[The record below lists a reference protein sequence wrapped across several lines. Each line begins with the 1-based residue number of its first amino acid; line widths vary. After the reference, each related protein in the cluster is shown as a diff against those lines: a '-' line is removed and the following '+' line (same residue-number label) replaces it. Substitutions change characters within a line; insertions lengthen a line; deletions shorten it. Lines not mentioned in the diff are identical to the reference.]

1 LLCGCDADARHIVAA
16 TGQRNI
22 AAALVVAGESLGD
35 LKVVVAVVVVAIFS
49 SLGLQSLCAGRI

>member
-49 SLGLQSLCAGRI
+49 SLGL